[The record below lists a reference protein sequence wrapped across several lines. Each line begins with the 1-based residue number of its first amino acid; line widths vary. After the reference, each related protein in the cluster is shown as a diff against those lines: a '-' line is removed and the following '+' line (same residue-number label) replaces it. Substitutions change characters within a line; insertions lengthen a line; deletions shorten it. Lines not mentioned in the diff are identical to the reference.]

1 MKINSLTDSELQDL
15 LATNEFDNEL
25 RRQALA
31 LRRNFYGNKI
41 FIRGLIEF
49 TNYCHNNC
57 YYCGLRCENKNL
69 VRYRLNTKEILAC
82 ADKGYALGFRTFVLQ
97 GGEDDYFSDE
107 VLVPL
112 IRQLHQQHPD
122 AAITLSIGE
131 RSKESYKALFKAGAE
146 RYLLRHETANAE
158 HYAQL
163 HPVRQSFA
171 IRQHCLQDL
180 KEIGYVVGSGFMVGS
195 PGQTA
200 ATLIEDLRFLQKLN
214 PDMIGIGPFIHHAD
228 TPFADM
234 PNGDLQLTLRLI
246 AILRIMFPTALIP
259 ATTALATLSPEGRNL
274 GLAYGA
280 NVLMPNLTPV
290 MLRKSYSLY
299 DNKASTGLES
309 AEYLEKLKNEMTEQG
324 WKIVVD
330 RGNPVSGVEIISNY
344 QL

>member
-1 MKINSLTDSELQDL
+1 MKITSLTDRELQNL
-15 LATNEFDNEL
+15 LTKNEFDNEL

-69 VRYRLNTKEILAC
+69 VRYRLSTEEILKC
-82 ADKGYALGFRTFVLQ
+82 ADRGYALGFRTFVLQ

-112 IRQLHQQHPD
+112 VSQLHRQHPD
-122 AAITLSIGE
+122 AAITLSVGE
-131 RSKESYKALFKAGAE
+131 RSKESYAKLREAGAE
-146 RYLLRHETANAE
+146 RYLLRHETANAK

-163 HPVRQSFA
+163 HPARQSFA
-171 IRQHCLQDL
+171 NRQQCLQDL

-195 PGQTA
+195 PGQTVT
-200 ATLIEDLRFLQKLN
+200 TLIEDLRFLQKLN
-214 PDMIGIGPFIHHAD
+214 PGMIGIGPFIHHAD
-228 TPFADM
+228 TPFATE

-280 NVLMPNLTPV
+280 NVLMPNLTPI
-290 MLRKSYSLY
+290 MLRKNYSLY

-309 AEYLEKLKNEMTEQG
+309 AEYLERLKSEMTEQG
-324 WKIVVD
+324 WEIVVD
-330 RGNPVSGVEIISNY
+330 RGDVRAINN
-344 QL
+344 

>member
-1 MKINSLTDSELQDL
+1 MFNFDAEQLKTLLT
-15 LATNEFDNEL
+15 TNEFDNEL

-69 VRYRLNTKEILAC
+69 VRYRLSTEEILTC
-82 ADKGYALGFRTFVLQ
+82 ADSGYKLGFRTFVLQ

-122 AAITLSIGE
+122 AAVTLSVGE
-131 RSKESYKALFKAGAE
+131 RSRESYVRLREAGAE

-163 HPVRQSFA
+163 HPVRQRFA
-171 IRQHCLQDL
+171 TRQQCLQDL

-195 PGQTA
+195 PRQTV

-228 TPFADM
+228 TPFADK

-246 AILRIMFPTALIP
+246 AILRIMFPSALIP

-290 MLRKSYSLY
+290 LWRKNYSLY
-299 DNKASTGLES
+299 DNKANTGLES
-309 AEYLEKLKNEMTEQG
+309 AEYLEKLKSEMTEQG

>member
-1 MKINSLTDSELQDL
+1 MFNFDAEQLKTLLT
-15 LATNEFDNEL
+15 TNEFDNEL

-57 YYCGLRCENKNL
+57 YYCGLRCGNKNL
-69 VRYRLNTKEILAC
+69 VRYRLSTKEILEC
-82 ADKGYALGFRTFVLQ
+82 ANKGYTLGFRTFVLQ

-107 VLVPL
+107 ILVPL
-112 IRQLHQQHPD
+112 VRQLHQQHPD

-146 RYLLRHETANAE
+146 RYLLRHETADAK

-163 HPVRQSFA
+163 HPVQQSFA
-171 IRQHCLQDL
+171 TRQQCLHDL
-180 KEIGYVVGSGFMVGS
+180 QEIGYVVGSGFMVGS
-195 PGQTA
+195 PKQTVE
-200 ATLIEDLRFLQKLN
+200 TIVNDLSFLQELK
-214 PDMIGIGPFIHHAD
+214 PGMIGIGPFIHHAD
-228 TPFADM
+228 TPFATE

-280 NVLMPNLTPV
+280 NVLMPNLTPIL
-290 MLRKSYSLY
+290 LRKNYSLY
-299 DNKASTGLES
+299 DNKANTGLES
-309 AEYLEKLKNEMTEQG
+309 AEYVEKLKSEMTEQG
-324 WKIVVD
+324 WEIVVD
-330 RGNPVSGVEIISNY
+330 RGDVKTINN
-344 QL
+344 

>member
-1 MKINSLTDSELQDL
+1 MFNFAAEQLKTLLT
-15 LATNEFDNEL
+15 TNEFDNEL

-69 VRYRLNTKEILAC
+69 VRYRLSTKEILEC
-82 ADKGYALGFRTFVLQ
+82 ANKGYELGFRTFVLQ

-112 IRQLHQQHPD
+112 VKQLHRQHPD
-122 AAITLSIGE
+122 AAITLSVGE
-131 RSKESYKALFKAGAE
+131 RSKESYAKLYEAGAE
-146 RYLLRHETANAE
+146 RYLLRHETADAK
-158 HYAQL
+158 HYARL
-163 HPVRQSFA
+163 HPARQSFA
-171 IRQHCLQDL
+171 VRQQCLQDL

-200 ATLIEDLRFLQKLN
+200 DTLIEDLRFLQKLN
-214 PDMIGIGPFIHHAD
+214 PGMIGIGPFIHHTG
-228 TPFADM
+228 TPFATE

-259 ATTALATLSPEGRNL
+259 ATTALATLSLEGRNL

-280 NVLMPNLTPV
+280 NVLMPNLTPIL
-290 MLRKSYSLY
+290 LRKNYSLY
-299 DNKASTGLES
+299 DNKANTGLES
-309 AEYLEKLKNEMTEQG
+309 GEYLETLKSEMAEQG
-324 WKIVVD
+324 WEIVVD
-330 RGNPVSGVEIISNY
+330 RGDQITG
-344 QL
+344 